1 MAAKDLPPE
10 RVLLVEGVD
19 DKAVVQR
26 LCERHPDVSVFDVS
40 IKEGFANL
48 RRSIPVEIKA
58 PDRRAVGILAD
69 ADDDPWGRWQSISD
83 RLRRVGV
90 RPPDRLAPGGLVLD
104 GEPRTGVPRTGVWL
118 MPDNTASGEL
128 EDFVVTLVPA
138 GDPVWPRAERY
149 VEDIPAIERRFRRRK
164 TTRAKIHA
172 WLATREDPRRMGTA
186 IRAGDLDVDQAL
198 AAALVG
204 WLRRL
209 FG

>member
-1 MAAKDLPPE
+1 
-10 RVLLVEGVD
+10 
-19 DKAVVQR
+19 
-26 LCERHPDVSVFDVS
+26 
-40 IKEGFANL
+40 
-48 RRSIPVEIKA
+48 
-58 PDRRAVGILAD
+58 
-69 ADDDPWGRWQSISD
+69 
-83 RLRRVGV
+83 
-90 RPPDRLAPGGLVLD
+90 
-104 GEPRTGVPRTGVWL
+104 

-204 WLRRL
+204 WLRQL

>member
-1 MAAKDLPPE
+1 MAEKDLPPE

-19 DKAVVQR
+19 DEEVVR
-26 LCERHPDVSVFDVS
+26 HLCRRYPDVPAFGVLN
-40 IKEGFANL
+40 KEGFANL

-58 PDRRAVGILAD
+58 HGRRVVGILAD
-69 ADDDPWGRWQSISD
+69 ADDDPRARWQSISD
-83 RLRRVGV
+83 RLRRAGV
-90 RPPDRLAPGGLVLD
+90 RLPDRLAPGGLVLD
-104 GEPRTGVPRTGVWL
+104 GEPRTGVWL

-149 VEDIPAIERRFRRRK
+149 VEDIPAIKRRFRPHK
-164 TTRAKIHA
+164 IKRAKIHA

-186 IRAGDLDVDQAL
+186 IGAGDLDADQAL